1 MNPVLEL
8 NNVAVAL
15 EGTVIVRDISLQLRE
30 GMIGCL
36 LGPSGC

>member
-15 EGTVIVRDISLQLRE
+15 EGTVIVRDVSLQLRE

-36 LGPSGC
+36 LGP